1 VVNTRKPVDSRIL
14 RLAET
19 RHRNAEE
26 NTPAP
31 RAWSD
36 LIETERNRLLWDAE
50 AWLRA
55 AVEAGIAP
63 LADRPS
69 DKHDAILLDSYGQ
82 IWGEYQTSPS
92 SHGDAILPLRWDSVE
107 CSSKRELEEQGVEFR
122 LIGWSE

>member
-1 VVNTRKPVDSRIL
+1 MTADPRI
-14 RLAET
+14 RQLAET

-31 RAWSD
+31 RAWND

-50 AWLRA
+50 QWLRA

-82 IWGEYQTSPS
+82 IWGEYQTVPS
-92 SHGDAILPLRWDSVE
+92 SHGDALLRLVWDSEV